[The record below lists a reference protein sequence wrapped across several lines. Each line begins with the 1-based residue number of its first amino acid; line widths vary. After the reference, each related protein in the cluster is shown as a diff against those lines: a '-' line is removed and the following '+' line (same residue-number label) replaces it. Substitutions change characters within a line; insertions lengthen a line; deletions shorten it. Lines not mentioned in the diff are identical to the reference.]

1 MLAAISQTAVIAV
14 FASLHLVFRMLF
26 AWAVTLILAG
36 FLWSGLFYGMNDG
49 PGWIFGLLCML
60 LMVSVLIG
68 TISHIRR
75 VGLIASRVD
84 RTTLSTRHRRQ
95 IEMPCEAGEAFDML
109 DAALRELPRCEHI
122 ESARDSLQ
130 ARARVPRAD
139 PYAERP
145 PSRFNVFA
153 RLAIKHNQ
161 IKATVTPGHGTSS
174 ITLLCGPDAEVWTD
188 LLLLDDGSNLEN
200 VEALTRAITRRVSE
214 RRRSEKAEV
223 AQTVTDK
230 ELTVARLN
238 LLHAQVEPHF
248 LYNTLA
254 SAQVLTRTDPARA
267 DQMLG
272 HLIQYLRRSLPQIDD
287 TDSTLGDELERAQAY
302 LEILKIRMGNRLQ
315 LQIDVPDPLKRQP
328 FPPMMLQTLVENAIK
343 HGLEPKTEGG
353 TVWIRAR
360 EHDGQVSV
368 TVADDGL
375 GFNAQTGGTGIGLK
389 NVRERL
395 RLLHGGAA
403 NFSIVSNFPAGVAA
417 TIAVPT
423 AGERRHD

>member
-1 MLAAISQTAVIAV
+1 M
-14 FASLHLVFRMLF
+14 FASLFLTVRMLI
-26 AWAVTLILAG
+26 AWAAALIVAG
-36 FLWSGLFYGMNDG
+36 FFWSGLFHRMDEG
-49 PGWIFGLLCML
+49 PGWIFGLLAML

-75 VGLIASRVD
+75 VSLIASRLD
-84 RTTLSTRHRRQ
+84 RATLSTRHRRQ
-95 IEMPCEAGEAFDML
+95 IEMPCDAGEAFDML
-109 DAALRELPRCEHI
+109 DAALRELPRCEDI

-130 ARARVPRAD
+130 ARAKVRRAD
-139 PYAERP
+139 PYAAQP

-153 RLAIKHNQ
+153 RLAIKRNQ
-161 IKATVTPGHGTSS
+161 VIATVAPGHGSSS
-174 ITLLCGPDAEVWTD
+174 ITLLCGPDADVWTD
-188 LLLLDDGSNLEN
+188 LFLLDDGSNLEN

-230 ELTVARLN
+230 ELTVAKLN

-267 DQMLG
+267 DHMLG
-272 HLIQYLRRSLPQIDD
+272 HLIQYLRRSLPQMDD
-287 TDSTLGDELERAQAY
+287 TLSTLGDELERAQAY

-315 LQIDVPDPLKRQP
+315 LQIDVPEALKRQP

-343 HGLEPKTEGG
+343 HGLEPKTDGG

-375 GFNAQTGGTGIGLK
+375 GFNAQTAGTGIGLK

-403 NFSIVSNFPAGVAA
+403 SFSIVSNFPAGVAA
-417 TIAVPT
+417 TIAVPAV